1 MTYLILNGPSYP
13 VSHRSASYLGTDA
26 SYRGTDRKVPTH
38 CDAVPEDHEINQLF
52 MWFLEETW
60 PSGFIRDLA
69 KARRYAA
76 LCNEYFPDRH
86 FEVVEVTEGLETP
99 SNATQLLGFDISLGG
114 GGNSLIFQALLY
126 GPAVTLPE
134 QPIQLLS
141 DLIRRYFCP
150 KLNEYGLFRTFE
162 DASHCRRAMI
172 ALQSFHPNL
181 YEGGDLGLFTVA
193 GVYLLLQSDNGAR

>member
-1 MTYLILNGPSYP
+1 
-13 VSHRSASYLGTDA
+13 
-26 SYRGTDRKVPTH
+26 
-38 CDAVPEDHEINQLF
+38 

-86 FEVVEVTEGLETP
+86 FEVIEVTDGLETP
-99 SNATQLLGFDISLGG
+99 SNATQLLGFDISFGG
-114 GGNSLIFQALLY
+114 VSSSLIFESLLY
-126 GPAVTLPE
+126 GPAATLPE
-134 QPIQLLS
+134 EPILLLS
-141 DLIRRYFCP
+141 DLIRLHFCP
-150 KLNEYGLFRTFE
+150 KLNEFGLFRTFE
-162 DASHCRRAMI
+162 EAAHCRRAMI

-193 GVYLLLQSDNGAR
+193 GVYLLLQSDNGVT